1 MQRFLLF
8 WSFGHVYSPI
18 PPKRIGFDGRD
29 EMDGFVCGFALAS
42 VPVWLGD
49 AYAGSSL
56 LISYGC
62 LDI

>member
-1 MQRFLLF
+1 M
-8 WSFGHVYSPI
+8 
-18 PPKRIGFDGRD
+18 PPKRIDFLGRD

-42 VPVWLGD
+42 VPGELGD